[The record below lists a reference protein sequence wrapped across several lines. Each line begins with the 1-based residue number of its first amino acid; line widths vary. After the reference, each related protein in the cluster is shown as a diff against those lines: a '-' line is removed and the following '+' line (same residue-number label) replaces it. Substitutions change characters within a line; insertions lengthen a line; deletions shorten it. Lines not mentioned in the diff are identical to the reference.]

1 VKHILKTF
9 RNDETGAITVDWV
22 VITAAVMFLAGAV
35 AVGISSPTV
44 VLGEAIQD
52 SIETHIP

>member
-35 AVGISSPTV
+35 AVGISNPTLI
-44 VLGEAIQD
+44 LGESIQQ